1 MTDKSYERVFNIV
14 SAAGVAMLMIPLFL
28 ILLGNVFPY
37 SVAVLP
43 FAAAAST
50 MFGYGVQWLF
60 GAVTG
65 KRASHDGFDD
75 FRNGVLGRFRIAY
88 AAIPLAVN
96 LAVSLGIFFL
106 FDHWLSGLAESGA
119 AFSDGRLVYYTVLY
133 SIFAA
138 GLFFFASTAGCVIW
152 FYPIE
157 RLSNIY
163 TLIGGCVLFFIE
175 SFFLWITARAFGIDT
190 SAFSTLSLGLPFAI
204 FFVCVLVIYNQ
215 SNLQR
220 RFRGSVVS
228 VITGEERRYN
238 LLLVLLLLCAFAV
251 AVGIAFVA
259 VAGIAIL
266 LRMLLYIILFRAFH
280 NVDNSSSYEAYDYV
294 DSDEAGR
301 MFRHS
306 VMTPENQYIV
316 AVFVLLVAAVLLIIV
331 GIKTGLVQKFL
342 RWLREFI
349 DTILIGSSI
358 IKSSFDPNAEDGTYN
373 YRDERRKLQNAG
385 IRDYEAM
392 AATTDSYRL
401 FLQRLGRLRTYDEQL
416 CYAYAVLLRMYKK
429 MNIPLKIS
437 DTPRENKAKVA
448 HALAVSE
455 IEQITAD
462 FESVRYAGHTPDD
475 GEASRILGDICAV
488 IKRYLF

>member
-1 MTDKSYERVFNIV
+1 MTSKSYERVFNIV

-37 SVAVLP
+37 SLVILP
-43 FAAAAST
+43 FAAAFAT

-60 GAVTG
+60 GAITG
-65 KRASHDGFDD
+65 KRASEDGFDD
-75 FRNGVLGRFRIAY
+75 FRSGVLGRFRVAY
-88 AAIPLAVN
+88 AAIPLTIN
-96 LAVSLGIFFL
+96 LAVSAGVFFL
-106 FDHWLSGLAESGA
+106 FDRWLYGMSESGVT
-119 AFSDGRLVYYTVLY
+119 FSDGRFIHYTVLY
-133 SIFAA
+133 AIFAA
-138 GLFFFASTAGCVIW
+138 GLFFLASTAGCVIW

-175 SFFLWITARAFGIDT
+175 SFFLWLTARSFGIDT
-190 SAFSTLSLGLPFAI
+190 SAFTTLSLGLPFAI
-204 FFVCVLVIYNQ
+204 FFVCILIIYNQ

-220 RFRGSVVS
+220 RCRGSVVS

-238 LLLVLLLLCAFAV
+238 LFLVLLLLCAFAV
-251 AVGIAFVA
+251 ATGIAFVI

-280 NVDNSSSYEAYDYV
+280 NVDNTATYEAYEYV
-294 DSDEAGR
+294 DSEEAGR
-301 MFRHS
+301 MFRRN
-306 VMTPENQYIV
+306 VMSPENQYIV
-316 AVFVLLVAAVLLIIV
+316 AVFVLIVAAVILIVI

-342 RWLREFI
+342 QWLREFI

-358 IKSSFDPNAEDGTYN
+358 IKSSFDPNAEEGTYN

-385 IRDYEAM
+385 IRDYDAM
-392 AATTDSYRL
+392 AATTDNYRL

-429 MNIPLKIS
+429 LNIPLKIS
-437 DTPRENKAKVA
+437 DTPRENEAKVT
-448 HALAVSE
+448 HALSVAE
-455 IEQITAD
+455 IQKITAD

-475 GEASRILGDICAV
+475 SEAAAILGDICAV

>member
-119 AFSDGRLVYYTVLY
+119 SFSDGRLVYYTVLY

-175 SFFLWITARAFGIDT
+175 SFFLRLLDPLPR
-190 SAFSTLSLGLPFAI
+190 SA
-204 FFVCVLVIYNQ
+204 VCD
-215 SNLQR
+215 
-220 RFRGSVVS
+220 
-228 VITGEERRYN
+228 
-238 LLLVLLLLCAFAV
+238 
-251 AVGIAFVA
+251 
-259 VAGIAIL
+259 
-266 LRMLLYIILFRAFH
+266 LFRVRSCDLQPEQSA
-280 NVDNSSSYEAYDYV
+280 EAV
-294 DSDEAGR
+294 PR
-301 MFRHS
+301 
-306 VMTPENQYIV
+306 I
-316 AVFVLLVAAVLLIIV
+316 
-331 GIKTGLVQKFL
+331 
-342 RWLREFI
+342 
-349 DTILIGSSI
+349 
-358 IKSSFDPNAEDGTYN
+358 
-373 YRDERRKLQNAG
+373 
-385 IRDYEAM
+385 
-392 AATTDSYRL
+392 
-401 FLQRLGRLRTYDEQL
+401 GRLRHHRGR
-416 CYAYAVLLRMYKK
+416 AAV
-429 MNIPLKIS
+429 
-437 DTPRENKAKVA
+437 
-448 HALAVSE
+448 
-455 IEQITAD
+455 
-462 FESVRYAGHTPDD
+462 
-475 GEASRILGDICAV
+475 
-488 IKRYLF
+488 

>member
-1 MTDKSYERVFNIV
+1 MTSQSYERVFNIV

-37 SVAVLP
+37 SMAILP
-43 FAAAAST
+43 FAAAFAT
-50 MFGYGVQWLF
+50 MFGYGIQWLF

-65 KRASHDGFDD
+65 KRASEDGYDD
-75 FRNGVLGRFRIAY
+75 YRNGVFGRFRIAY
-88 AAIPLAVN
+88 AAIPLTIN
-96 LAVSLGIFFL
+96 LAVSAGIFFL
-106 FDHWLSGLAESGA
+106 FDRWLYGMSESGVT
-119 AFSDGRLVYYTVLY
+119 FSDGRFIHYTVLY
-133 SIFAA
+133 AIFAA
-138 GLFFFASTAGCVIW
+138 GLFFLASTAGCVIW

-157 RLSNIY
+157 RLSNVY

-204 FFVCVLVIYNQ
+204 FFVCVLIIYNQ

-220 RFRGSVVS
+220 RFRGSVVA

-238 LLLVLLLLCAFAV
+238 LILVFLLLCTFAV
-251 AVGIAFVA
+251 ATGIAFVI
-259 VAGIAIL
+259 VAGIVIL

-280 NVDNSSSYEAYDYV
+280 NVDNSSSYEAYEYV
-294 DSDEAGR
+294 DSEEAGR
-301 MFRHS
+301 MFRRN
-306 VMTPENQYIV
+306 VMSPENQYIV
-316 AVFVLLVAAVLLIIV
+316 AVFVLIVAAAILVII

-358 IKSSFDPNAEDGTYN
+358 FKSSFDPNEEEGTYN
-373 YRDERRKLQNAG
+373 YKDEKRKLQNAG
-385 IRDYEAM
+385 IRDYDAM
-392 AATTDSYRL
+392 AASTDSYRL

-437 DTPRENKAKVA
+437 DTPRENEAKVT

-455 IEQITAD
+455 IQKITAD

-475 GEASRILGDICAV
+475 SEAAAILNEICAV

>member
-1 MTDKSYERVFNIV
+1 MTSQSYERVFNIV

-37 SVAVLP
+37 SMAILP
-43 FAAAAST
+43 FAAAFAT
-50 MFGYGVQWLF
+50 MFGYGIQWLF

-65 KRASHDGFDD
+65 KRASEDGYDD
-75 FRNGVLGRFRIAY
+75 YRNGVFGRFRIAY
-88 AAIPLAVN
+88 AAIPLTIN
-96 LAVSLGIFFL
+96 LAVSAGIFFL
-106 FDHWLSGLAESGA
+106 FDRWLYGMSESGVT
-119 AFSDGRLVYYTVLY
+119 FSDGRFIHYTVLY
-133 SIFAA
+133 AIFAA
-138 GLFFFASTAGCVIW
+138 GLFFLASTAGCVIW

-157 RLSNIY
+157 RLSNVY

-204 FFVCVLVIYNQ
+204 FFVCVLIIYNQ

-220 RFRGSVVS
+220 RFRGSVVA

-238 LLLVLLLLCAFAV
+238 LFLVFLLLCTFAV
-251 AVGIAFVA
+251 ATGIAFVI
-259 VAGIAIL
+259 VAGIVIL

-280 NVDNSSSYEAYDYV
+280 NVDNSSSYEAYEYV
-294 DSDEAGR
+294 DSEEAGR
-301 MFRHS
+301 MFRRN
-306 VMTPENQYIV
+306 VMSPENQYIV
-316 AVFVLLVAAVLLIIV
+316 AVFVLIVAAAILVII

-358 IKSSFDPNAEDGTYN
+358 IKSSFDPNEEEGTYN
-373 YRDERRKLQNAG
+373 YKDEKRKLQNAG
-385 IRDYEAM
+385 IRDYDAM
-392 AATTDSYRL
+392 AASTDSYRL

-437 DTPRENKAKVA
+437 DTPRENEAKVT

-455 IEQITAD
+455 IQKITAD

-475 GEASRILGDICAV
+475 SEAAAILNEICAV

>member
-1 MTDKSYERVFNIV
+1 MTDKSYERIFNIV

-106 FDHWLSGLAESGA
+106 FDQWLSGLAESGA
-119 AFSDGRLVYYTVLY
+119 SFSDGRLVYYTVLY

-220 RFRGSVVS
+220 RFRGS
-228 VITGEERRYN
+228 
-238 LLLVLLLLCAFAV
+238 
-251 AVGIAFVA
+251 A

-331 GIKTGLVQKFL
+331 GIKTGLVQNFL

-475 GEASRILGDICAV
+475 GEAARILGDICAV

>member
-1 MTDKSYERVFNIV
+1 MTSKSYERVFNVV

-37 SVAVLP
+37 SLAILP
-43 FAAAAST
+43 FAAAFAT

-60 GAVTG
+60 GAATG
-65 KRASHDGFDD
+65 KRASEDGFDD
-75 FRNGVLGRFRIAY
+75 FRNGVLGQFRIAY
-88 AAIPLAVN
+88 AAVPLTVN
-96 LAVSLGIFFL
+96 LAVSAGVFFL
-106 FDHWLSGLAESGA
+106 FDRWLSGMAESGVT
-119 AFSDGRLVYYTVLY
+119 FSDGRLIHYTVLY
-133 SIFAA
+133 AIFAG

-157 RLSNIY
+157 RLSNVY

-190 SAFSTLSLGLPFAI
+190 SAFSTLSLGLPFAV

-238 LLLVLLLLCAFAV
+238 LLLVLLLLCAFVV
-251 AVGIAFVA
+251 ATGIAFVI
-259 VAGIAIL
+259 VAGIVIL

-280 NVDNSSSYEAYDYV
+280 NVDNSANYDAYDYV
-294 DSDEAGR
+294 DSEEAGR
-301 MFRHS
+301 MFRRN
-306 VMTPENQYIV
+306 VMSPENQYIV
-316 AVFVLLVAAVLLIIV
+316 AVFVLILAAAVLIV
-331 GIKTGLVQKFL
+331 IGIKTGLVQKFL

-349 DTILIGSSI
+349 DTVLIGSSI
-358 IKSSFDPNAEDGTYN
+358 IKHSFDPNAEEGTYN

-385 IRDYEAM
+385 IRDYDAM
-392 AATTDSYRL
+392 AESTDNYRL

-429 MNIPLKIS
+429 MNIPLKVS
-437 DTPRENKAKVA
+437 DTPRENEAKVSR
-448 HALAVSE
+448 ALAVSE
-455 IEQITAD
+455 IEKITAD
-462 FESVRYAGHTPDD
+462 FESVRYAGRMPSDA
-475 GEASRILGDICAV
+475 EASAILENICSV